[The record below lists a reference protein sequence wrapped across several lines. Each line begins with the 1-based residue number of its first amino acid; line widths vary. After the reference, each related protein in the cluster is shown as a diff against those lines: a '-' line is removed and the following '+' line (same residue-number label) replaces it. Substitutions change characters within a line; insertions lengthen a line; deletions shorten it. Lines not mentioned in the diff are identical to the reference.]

1 MNELQFASDAFECQ
15 PNQVDI
21 TIHFSILD
29 QDGNCVQVL
38 PLTAAGLCF
47 PYELKGVVEQIVQ
60 QLNGKIH
67 ANRQQDSTPPPGVSS
82 EAASDHRGGGEGDEV

>member
-1 MNELQFASDAFECQ
+1 MDQLQFVADAFECR

-21 TIHFSILD
+21 TLHFSILNE
-29 QDGNCVQVL
+29 DGNCVQVL
-38 PLTAAGLCF
+38 PLTAEGLCY

-67 ANRQQDSTPPPGVSS
+67 ANRQQDSTPPSGVQ
-82 EAASDHRGGGEGDEV
+82 GEVVNGD

>member
-1 MNELQFASDAFECQ
+1 MGQLQFASDAFECQ

-47 PYELKGVVEQIVQ
+47 PVR
-60 QLNGKIH
+60 
-67 ANRQQDSTPPPGVSS
+67 A
-82 EAASDHRGGGEGDEV
+82 EGCS